1 MIVYNYG
8 YAASNIYSI
17 YSVAVFYDMFLLFND
32 YYGGKYMLTTFMRL
46 LLGSMILVRIPY
58 SLDVLDSNY
67 SGLRIYVTNPP
78 RVFPGRLDSI
88 S

>member
-1 MIVYNYG
+1 
-8 YAASNIYSI
+8 
-17 YSVAVFYDMFLLFND
+17 
-32 YYGGKYMLTTFMRL
+32 MLITFMRL

-58 SLDVLDSNY
+58 SLDVLDSIY
-67 SGLRIYVTNPP
+67 RGLRIYVTNPP